1 VQLVVT
7 AAALFYSAVC
17 LAMQEGNPSTNPSV
31 LFSSPLPF
39 VSSLFFASPS
49 LSPRRCD
56 MVDTRRSAAAKRP
69 AAQQEEEGEKSLS
82 PAPAPTDQAAGAGD
96 GVAAVAQPA
105 KRAKVRISP
114 PPCARG
120 RIGPGPPFGVLI

>member
-7 AAALFYSAVC
+7 AAALFYSAFC

-39 VSSLFFASPS
+39 VSSLLFASPS

-69 AAQQEEEGEKSLS
+69 AAQQEEEGEKSS
-82 PAPAPTDQAAGAGD
+82 SPAPTDQAAGAGD

-114 PPCARG
+114 PRVRVAG
-120 RIGPGPPFGVLI
+120 